1 MTEPYPSTE
10 VESKLKH
17 LFRSLTRAHRAY
29 KGTRNH
35 ALTLLHRASAAVLT
49 AVLVY
54 KALTYLLFLPAMNGI
69 WSLTL
74 RCSPVNYLTNNNAH
88 QIFTSPTILGGIVL
102 IVLLAAFWNLYGFSI
117 LLHGFALACRGET
130 LRPVSLFVRSLGDIR
145 HVLLPKNWPILLYC
159 ALLIPFTDVFVTYN
173 YISQLA
179 VPEYILGLVRAKPL
193 YLVLFLLILGAAFLF
208 TLFWVLVLPL
218 FTLERNAQTAGPVCS
233 GLFRSFPAGLQRGG
247 ADRPAEHPRHAAARP
262 CAVSIG
268 DPLLRLFAGLQGHHS
283 PVHHHRIPL
292 RSLP

>member
-1 MTEPYPSTE
+1 M
-10 VESKLKH
+10 KH

-102 IVLLAAFWNLYGFSI
+102 IVLLAAFGTCTAFPSSCT
-117 LLHGFALACRGET
+117 G
-130 LRPVSLFVRSLGDIR
+130 LR
-145 HVLLPKNWPILLYC
+145 WPAGVNHC
-159 ALLIPFTDVFVTYN
+159 
-173 YISQLA
+173 
-179 VPEYILGLVRAKPL
+179 
-193 YLVLFLLILGAAFLF
+193 VLFPCSSGRWGISAMSCSPKTGPSCF
-208 TLFWVLVLPL
+208 TAPCSSPL
-218 FTLERNAQTAGPVCS
+218 QMYS
-233 GLFRSFPAGLQRGG
+233 
-247 ADRPAEHPRHAAARP
+247 
-262 CAVSIG
+262 
-268 DPLLRLFAGLQGHHS
+268 
-283 PVHHHRIPL
+283 
-292 RSLP
+292 

>member
-17 LFRSLTRAHRAY
+17 LFRSRTRAHRAY
-29 KGTRNH
+29 KDTRNH
-35 ALTLLHRASAAVLT
+35 ALTLLHRASTAVLT

-54 KALTYLLFLPAMNGI
+54 KVLTYLLFLPAMNGI

-102 IVLLAAFWNLYGFSI
+102 IVLLAACWNLYGFSI
-117 LLHGFALACRGET
+117 LLHGFALARRGET

-145 HVLLPKNWPILLYC
+145 HVLLPKNLPILLYC

-218 FTLERNAQTAGPVCS
+218 FTLERKSLWEAVQESAAHVKTQLPRLAGV
-233 GLFRSFPAGLQRGG
+233 
-247 ADRPAEHPRHAAARP
+247 
-262 CAVSIG
+262 
-268 DPLLRLFAGLQGHHS
+268 LLRWNLSAL
-283 PVHHHRIPL
+283 I
-292 RSLP
+292 RSVLVFSEPPCWFTAWQR

>member
-29 KGTRNH
+29 KDTRSH

-88 QIFTSPTILGGIVL
+88 QIFTSPTILGGMK
-102 IVLLAAFWNLYGFSI
+102 
-117 LLHGFALACRGET
+117 HC
-130 LRPVSLFVRSLGDIR
+130 
-145 HVLLPKNWPILLYC
+145 
-159 ALLIPFTDVFVTYN
+159 
-173 YISQLA
+173 
-179 VPEYILGLVRAKPL
+179 
-193 YLVLFLLILGAAFLF
+193 VLFPCSSGRWGISATSCSPRTGPSCF
-208 TLFWVLVLPL
+208 TAPCSSPLPMY
-218 FTLERNAQTAGPVCS
+218 S
-233 GLFRSFPAGLQRGG
+233 
-247 ADRPAEHPRHAAARP
+247 
-262 CAVSIG
+262 
-268 DPLLRLFAGLQGHHS
+268 
-283 PVHHHRIPL
+283 
-292 RSLP
+292 

>member
-29 KGTRNH
+29 KDTRNH

-102 IVLLAAFWNLYGFSI
+102 IVLLAACWNLYGFSI
-117 LLHGFALACRGET
+117 LLHGFALARRGET
-130 LRPVSLFVRSLGDIR
+130 LRPVSLFHCIITRETLLPLRAPRKYRSLFLIDISVPR
-145 HVLLPKNWPILLYC
+145 NISPDVADIDEVYLYDIDT
-159 ALLIPFTDVFVTYN
+159 LT
-173 YISQLA
+173 QLA
-179 VPEYILGLVRAKPL
+179 DEAKRSREQEVSRCEAIIQDNISKYFPDSAL
-193 YLVLFLLILGAAFLF
+193 YD
-208 TLFWVLVLPL
+208 
-218 FTLERNAQTAGPVCS
+218 Q
-233 GLFRSFPAGLQRGG
+233 
-247 ADRPAEHPRHAAARP
+247 
-262 CAVSIG
+262 
-268 DPLLRLFAGLQGHHS
+268 
-283 PVHHHRIPL
+283 
-292 RSLP
+292 